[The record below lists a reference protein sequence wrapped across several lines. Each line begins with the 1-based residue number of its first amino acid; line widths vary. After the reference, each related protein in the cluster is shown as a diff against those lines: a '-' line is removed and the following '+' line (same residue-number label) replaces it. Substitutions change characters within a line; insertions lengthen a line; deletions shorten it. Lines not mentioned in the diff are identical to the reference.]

1 VRALDYV
8 SIALLLGALA
18 FVTSA
23 WLPALRVLVKAEP
36 SASQAASRAFARRIE
51 LLLCAAVLLGF
62 AASVLGILLQG
73 ASASGASLWT
83 SLKGTVI
90 GDTLSTRFGAVWAA
104 RALDWLVLGALLLST
119 RALRHSLSAAVNAD
133 SGEVHTAP
141 RPPRVALAAIALGA
155 AYIAITPAL
164 AGHASIEHPTWLF
177 FPSDVLH
184 VLAASVWVGGIAC
197 LLLALPAATRELPG
211 AARARLLLA
220 TLARFSPLALA
231 AVATIAV
238 TGVVQALI
246 DVRSLHS
253 LLETTYGALVLVKI
267 ALLLV
272 LIALG
277 WVNRERM
284 LPALERLVDARE
296 TPGAA
301 GVLARRTL
309 RSELALMLCVFGVTA
324 ALIAYTPPIDADAG
338 PFSVNTRLGAAEL
351 ELTIE
356 PAEVGLN
363 SGHIYLIDARSG
375 TQFTQTKELTVT
387 AKLPAKRIGPL
398 MLKTIPAGAG
408 HYILD
413 SAVLS
418 PGGTWQLE
426 ITDRVSEFEQHSRT
440 IEVPIR

>member
-1 VRALDYV
+1 VSCRAQ
-8 SIALLLGALA
+8 
-18 FVTSA
+18 
-23 WLPALRVLVKAEP
+23 R
-36 SASQAASRAFARRIE
+36 
-51 LLLCAAVLLGF
+51 
-62 AASVLGILLQG
+62 
-73 ASASGASLWT
+73 
-83 SLKGTVI
+83 
-90 GDTLSTRFGAVWAA
+90 
-104 RALDWLVLGALLLST
+104 
-119 RALRHSLSAAVNAD
+119 
-133 SGEVHTAP
+133 
-141 RPPRVALAAIALGA
+141 
-155 AYIAITPAL
+155 
-164 AGHASIEHPTWLF
+164 
-177 FPSDVLH
+177 
-184 VLAASVWVGGIAC
+184 
-197 LLLALPAATRELPG
+197 
-211 AARARLLLA
+211 
-220 TLARFSPLALA
+220 ARFSPLALA
-231 AVATIAV
+231 AVVTIAI
-238 TGVVQALI
+238 TGVIQALI
-246 DVRSLHS
+246 DVRTLHS
-253 LLETTYGALVLVKI
+253 LLETTYGVLVLVKI

-387 AKLPAKRIGPL
+387 AKLPAKGIGPL
-398 MLKTIPAGAG
+398 TLKTIPAGAG

-440 IEVPIR
+440 IAVPIR